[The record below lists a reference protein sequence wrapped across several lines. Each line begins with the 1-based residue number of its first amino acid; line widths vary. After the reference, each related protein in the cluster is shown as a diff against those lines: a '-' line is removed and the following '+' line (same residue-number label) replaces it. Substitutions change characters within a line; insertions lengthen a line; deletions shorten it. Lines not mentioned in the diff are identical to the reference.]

1 MLDLVKVK
9 KLIPFLT
16 TMMLINFGLPVAAAA
31 ESLDSLQEKEAQA
44 KQSGELISKE
54 INSALDDV
62 NAKYAEIERLK
73 TQISKAEDTLKTSK
87 EEIEKTEKN
96 ISRRKEAVGDRM
108 KDIQLNGDQ
117 RTWQALLDA
126 ENLSDFF
133 NRAYAMTVLQNFER
147 EKIESLTSEKEKLA
161 ALQEKVEN
169 TQTTLKQNEEKL
181 QVEASSMNNKVS
193 ELKEKMANN
202 EELLAQIS
210 TDKQKEQQRLVSEK
224 AAAEAQKKR
233 AVETAKAEAAKKQAA
248 ADKQAQAAADKQAQA
263 DAAAKLEAEAAE
275 ESSSQASSSSTSTE
289 SSSTESSSSAS
300 SSESSSTPESS
311 TGESSTPG
319 TGSGRVLQMESTAYS
334 WREAGASNLSATGID
349 LSKESNV
356 VAVDPSVIPLGS
368 LVKVSGYGFAIAGD
382 TGGAIQGNI
391 IDVHFDS
398 VDQCRLW
405 GRRQVTVEIQ

>member
-1 MLDLVKVK
+1 MDLVKVK

-233 AVETAKAEAAKKQAA
+233 AAETAKAEAAKKQAA
-248 ADKQAQAAADKQAQA
+248 ADKQAQA
-263 DAAAKLEAEAAE
+263 DAAAKQKPKLLK
-275 ESSSQASSSSTSTE
+275 SQAVKHQ
-289 SSSTESSSSAS
+289 A
-300 SSESSSTPESS
+300 
-311 TGESSTPG
+311 
-319 TGSGRVLQMESTAYS
+319 LQQVRKAVALNLQVQLVHPNRHQRQNHRQANHQHQELALVVCFR
-334 WREAGASNLSATGID
+334 WNQLLILGAKL
-349 LSKESNV
+349 V
-356 VAVDPSVIPLGS
+356 QVI
-368 LVKVSGYGFAIAGD
+368 
-382 TGGAIQGNI
+382 
-391 IDVHFDS
+391 
-398 VDQCRLW
+398 
-405 GRRQVTVEIQ
+405 

>member
-169 TQTTLKQNEEKL
+169 TQTTLKQNKEKL

-233 AVETAKAEAAKKQAA
+233 AAETAKAEAAKK
-248 ADKQAQAAADKQAQA
+248 QAAADKQAQA

-311 TGESSTPG
+311 TGESS

-398 VDQCRLW
+398 IDQCTAW

>member
-1 MLDLVKVK
+1 MKVK

-233 AVETAKAEAAKKQAA
+233 AAETAKAEAAKK
-248 ADKQAQAAADKQAQA
+248 QAAADKQAQA

-311 TGESSTPG
+311 TGESS

-398 VDQCRLW
+398 IDQCTAW

>member
-1 MLDLVKVK
+1 MDLVKVK

-193 ELKEKMANN
+193 ELKEKMADN

-233 AVETAKAEAAKKQAA
+233 AAETAKAEAAKK
-248 ADKQAQAAADKQAQA
+248 QAAADKQAQA

-275 ESSSQASSSSTSTE
+275 ESSSQASSSSTSME

-334 WREAGASNLSATGID
+334 WREAEAGASNLSATGID
-349 LSKESNV
+349 LRKESNV

>member
-1 MLDLVKVK
+1 
-9 KLIPFLT
+9 
-16 TMMLINFGLPVAAAA
+16 MLINFGLPVAAAA

-233 AVETAKAEAAKKQAA
+233 AAETAKAEAAKKQAA
-248 ADKQAQAAADKQAQA
+248 ADKQAQA
-263 DAAAKLEAEAAE
+263 DAVAKLEAEAAE

-311 TGESSTPG
+311 TGESS

-398 VDQCRLW
+398 IDQCTAW

>member
-233 AVETAKAEAAKKQAA
+233 AAETAKAEAAKK
-248 ADKQAQAAADKQAQA
+248 QAAADKQAQA

-311 TGESSTPG
+311 TGESS

-398 VDQCRLW
+398 IDQCTAW

>member
-1 MLDLVKVK
+1 
-9 KLIPFLT
+9 
-16 TMMLINFGLPVAAAA
+16 MLINFGLPVAAAA

-54 INSALDDV
+54 INSSLDDV

-233 AVETAKAEAAKKQAA
+233 AAETAKAEAAKKQAA
-248 ADKQAQAAADKQAQA
+248 ADKQAQADA
-263 DAAAKLEAEAAE
+263 AAAKLEAEAAE

-300 SSESSSTPESS
+300 SSESSSTTESS

>member
-1 MLDLVKVK
+1 MDLVKVK

-224 AAAEAQKKR
+224 AADEAQKKR
-233 AVETAKAEAAKKQAA
+233 AAETAKAEAAKK
-248 ADKQAQAAADKQAQA
+248 QAAADKQAQA

-300 SSESSSTPESS
+300 SSES
-311 TGESSTPG
+311 SSTPG

>member
-1 MLDLVKVK
+1 MDLVKVK

-233 AVETAKAEAAKKQAA
+233 AAETAKAEAAKK
-248 ADKQAQAAADKQAQA
+248 QAAADKQAQA

-311 TGESSTPG
+311 TGESST
-319 TGSGRVLQMESTAYS
+319 GSGRVLQMESTAYS
-334 WREAGASNLSATGID
+334 WREAGASNLSATGIE

-391 IDVHFDS
+391 VDVHFDS
-398 VDQCRLW
+398 VEQCTAW

>member
-1 MLDLVKVK
+1 MKVK

-233 AVETAKAEAAKKQAA
+233 AAETAKAEAAKKQAA
-248 ADKQAQAAADKQAQA
+248 ADKQAQAD
-263 DAAAKLEAEAAE
+263 AAKLEAEAAE

-349 LSKESNV
+349 LSKQSNV

>member
-1 MLDLVKVK
+1 
-9 KLIPFLT
+9 
-16 TMMLINFGLPVAAAA
+16 MLINFGLPVAAAA

-233 AVETAKAEAAKKQAA
+233 AAETAKAEAAK
-248 ADKQAQAAADKQAQA
+248 KQAQA

-300 SSESSSTPESS
+300 SSESSSTTESS

>member
-1 MLDLVKVK
+1 M
-9 KLIPFLT
+9 IPFLT

-233 AVETAKAEAAKKQAA
+233 AEETAKAEAAKKQV
-248 ADKQAQAAADKQAQA
+248 AADKQAQA

-311 TGESSTPG
+311 TGESS

-398 VDQCRLW
+398 VDQCRFW

>member
-233 AVETAKAEAAKKQAA
+233 AAETAKAEAAKK
-248 ADKQAQAAADKQAQA
+248 QAAADKQAQA

-311 TGESSTPG
+311 TGKSS

-398 VDQCRLW
+398 IDQCTAW

>member
-1 MLDLVKVK
+1 MDLVKVK

-233 AVETAKAEAAKKQAA
+233 AAETAKAEAAKK
-248 ADKQAQAAADKQAQA
+248 QAAADKQAQA

-300 SSESSSTPESS
+300 SSES
-311 TGESSTPG
+311 SSTPG

>member
-1 MLDLVKVK
+1 MDLVKVK

-161 ALQEKVEN
+161 ALQKKVEN

-233 AVETAKAEAAKKQAA
+233 AAETAKAEAAKKQAA
-248 ADKQAQAAADKQAQA
+248 ADKQAQAD
-263 DAAAKLEAEAAE
+263 AAKLEAEAAE

-349 LSKESNV
+349 LSKQSNV

>member
-1 MLDLVKVK
+1 MDLVKVK

-54 INSALDDV
+54 INSALNDV

-233 AVETAKAEAAKKQAA
+233 AEETAKAEAAKKQV
-248 ADKQAQAAADKQAQA
+248 AADKQAQA

-311 TGESSTPG
+311 TGESS

-398 VDQCRLW
+398 VDQCRFW

>member
-1 MLDLVKVK
+1 
-9 KLIPFLT
+9 
-16 TMMLINFGLPVAAAA
+16 MLINFGLPVAAAA

-233 AVETAKAEAAKKQAA
+233 AAETAKAEAAKK
-248 ADKQAQAAADKQAQA
+248 QAAADKQAQA

-275 ESSSQASSSSTSTE
+275 ESSSQSSSSSTSTE

-311 TGESSTPG
+311 TGESS

-398 VDQCRLW
+398 IDQCTAW

>member
-1 MLDLVKVK
+1 MDLVKVK

-16 TMMLINFGLPVAAAA
+16 TMMLINFGLPVGAAA

-147 EKIESLTSEKEKLA
+147 EKIESLTSEKEKLG

-233 AVETAKAEAAKKQAA
+233 AAETAKAEATKKQALPTNKR
-248 ADKQAQAAADKQAQA
+248 KQ
-263 DAAAKLEAEAAE
+263 
-275 ESSSQASSSSTSTE
+275 
-289 SSSTESSSSAS
+289 
-300 SSESSSTPESS
+300 
-311 TGESSTPG
+311 
-319 TGSGRVLQMESTAYS
+319 M
-334 WREAGASNLSATGID
+334 
-349 LSKESNV
+349 
-356 VAVDPSVIPLGS
+356 
-368 LVKVSGYGFAIAGD
+368 
-382 TGGAIQGNI
+382 
-391 IDVHFDS
+391 
-398 VDQCRLW
+398 RLN
-405 GRRQVTVEIQ
+405 

>member
-1 MLDLVKVK
+1 MDLVKVK

-73 TQISKAEDTLKTSK
+73 TQISKA
-87 EEIEKTEKN
+87 EIEKTEKN

-233 AVETAKAEAAKKQAA
+233 AAETAKAEAAKKQAA
-248 ADKQAQAAADKQAQA
+248 ADKQAQT

-311 TGESSTPG
+311 TGESS

-398 VDQCRLW
+398 IDQCTAW

>member
-1 MLDLVKVK
+1 VLDLVKVK

-233 AVETAKAEAAKKQAA
+233 AAETAKAEAAKKQAA
-248 ADKQAQAAADKQAQA
+248 ADKQAQA
-263 DAAAKLEAEAAE
+263 DAAAKLEDEAAE

-311 TGESSTPG
+311 TGESS

-398 VDQCRLW
+398 IDQCTAW

>member
-1 MLDLVKVK
+1 MDLVKVK

-233 AVETAKAEAAKKQAA
+233 AAETAKAEAAKK
-248 ADKQAQAAADKQAQA
+248 QAAADKQAQA

-300 SSESSSTPESS
+300 SSESSST
-311 TGESSTPG
+311 TDESSTPG

-349 LSKESNV
+349 LSKQSNV

-398 VDQCRLW
+398 VEQCIAW

>member
-73 TQISKAEDTLKTSK
+73 TQISKAEETLKTSK

-233 AVETAKAEAAKKQAA
+233 AAETAKAEAAKK
-248 ADKQAQAAADKQAQA
+248 QAAADKQAQA

-300 SSESSSTPESS
+300 SSESSST
-311 TGESSTPG
+311 TDESSTPG

-349 LSKESNV
+349 LSKQSNV
-356 VAVDPSVIPLGS
+356 IAVDPSVIPLGS

-398 VDQCRLW
+398 VEQCIAW

>member
-1 MLDLVKVK
+1 
-9 KLIPFLT
+9 
-16 TMMLINFGLPVAAAA
+16 MLINFGLPVAAAA

-73 TQISKAEDTLKTSK
+73 TQISKA
-87 EEIEKTEKN
+87 EIEKTEKN

-233 AVETAKAEAAKKQAA
+233 AAETAKAEAAKKQAA
-248 ADKQAQAAADKQAQA
+248 ADKQAQT

-311 TGESSTPG
+311 TGESS

-398 VDQCRLW
+398 IDQCTAW

>member
-1 MLDLVKVK
+1 M
-9 KLIPFLT
+9 IPFLT

-233 AVETAKAEAAKKQAA
+233 AAETAKAEAAKK
-248 ADKQAQAAADKQAQA
+248 QAAADKQAQA

-311 TGESSTPG
+311 TGESS

-398 VDQCRLW
+398 IDQCTAW

>member
-54 INSALDDV
+54 INSSLDDV

-233 AVETAKAEAAKKQAA
+233 AAETAKAEAAKKQAA
-248 ADKQAQAAADKQAQA
+248 ADKQAQADA
-263 DAAAKLEAEAAE
+263 AAAKLEAEAAE

-300 SSESSSTPESS
+300 SSESSSTTESS

>member
-1 MLDLVKVK
+1 MDLVKVK

-73 TQISKAEDTLKTSK
+73 TQISKAEETLKTSK

-233 AVETAKAEAAKKQAA
+233 AAETAKAEAAKK
-248 ADKQAQAAADKQAQA
+248 QAAADKQAQA

-300 SSESSSTPESS
+300 SSESSST
-311 TGESSTPG
+311 TDESSTPG

-349 LSKESNV
+349 LSKQSNV
-356 VAVDPSVIPLGS
+356 IAVDPSVIPLGS

-398 VDQCRLW
+398 VEQCIAW

>member
-233 AVETAKAEAAKKQAA
+233 AAETAKAEAAKKQAA
-248 ADKQAQAAADKQAQA
+248 ADKQAQT

-311 TGESSTPG
+311 TGESS

-398 VDQCRLW
+398 IDQCTAW

>member
-1 MLDLVKVK
+1 
-9 KLIPFLT
+9 
-16 TMMLINFGLPVAAAA
+16 MLINFGLPVAAAA
-31 ESLDSLQEKEAQA
+31 ESIDSLQEKEAQA

-233 AVETAKAEAAKKQAA
+233 AAETAKAEAAKK
-248 ADKQAQAAADKQAQA
+248 QAAADKQAQA

-311 TGESSTPG
+311 TGESS

-398 VDQCRLW
+398 IDQCTAW

>member
-1 MLDLVKVK
+1 MDLVKVK

-202 EELLAQIS
+202 EELLVQIS

-233 AVETAKAEAAKKQAA
+233 AAETAKAEAAKKQAA
-248 ADKQAQAAADKQAQA
+248 ADKQAQAD
-263 DAAAKLEAEAAE
+263 AAKLEAEAAE

-349 LSKESNV
+349 LSKQSNV

>member
-1 MLDLVKVK
+1 MDLVKVK

-233 AVETAKAEAAKKQAA
+233 AEETAKAEAAKK
-248 ADKQAQAAADKQAQA
+248 QAAADKQAQA

-311 TGESSTPG
+311 TGESS

-398 VDQCRLW
+398 VDQCRFW

>member
-1 MLDLVKVK
+1 
-9 KLIPFLT
+9 
-16 TMMLINFGLPVAAAA
+16 MLINFGLPVAAAA

-233 AVETAKAEAAKKQAA
+233 AAETAKAEAAKKQAA
-248 ADKQAQAAADKQAQA
+248 ADKQAQT

-311 TGESSTPG
+311 TGESS

-398 VDQCRLW
+398 IDQCTAW

>member
-1 MLDLVKVK
+1 MDLVKVK

-233 AVETAKAEAAKKQAA
+233 AEETAKAEAAKKQV
-248 ADKQAQAAADKQAQA
+248 AADKQAQA

-311 TGESSTPG
+311 TGESS

-398 VDQCRLW
+398 VDQCRFW

>member
-1 MLDLVKVK
+1 MDLVKVK

-233 AVETAKAEAAKKQAA
+233 AAETAKAEAAKK
-248 ADKQAQAAADKQAQA
+248 QAAADKQAQA

-289 SSSTESSSSAS
+289 SSSTKSSSSAS

-311 TGESSTPG
+311 TGESS

-398 VDQCRLW
+398 IDQCTAW